1 MTATSTAKRQ
11 GPELRQPGL
20 AGEISALTGTRNAEK
35 QGTAIWRVPGAGRV
49 WENAVA
55 VAASCYIPLYVCV
68 WDRRWLSWVANPW
81 QTGSFAGES
90 AWWTPAG
97 RITGLDKRHPARH
110 RHAWFNWDSRKTC
123 STASRRR
130 DWLPTRQ
137 TCPICH
143 ARLRGHQAPWQARI
157 AGPDWQQ
164 LGISCVSGRTNRLS
178 LWKKIGVGSFFRTC
192 SALKH
197 APWLIE
203 AHSPPPLQVPR
214 QSCTAV
220 VPLSQAARTPSGA
233 TLVCC
238 LLLVGRRSILKR
250 EHADDAQRD
259 KFLDLT
265 GVFGQFWERRI
276 KKTRFCP
283 H

>member
-1 MTATSTAKRQ
+1 MRI
-11 GPELRQPGL
+11 PGRP
-20 AGEISALTGTRNAEK
+20 ARSRARS
-35 QGTAIWRVPGAGRV
+35 R
-49 WENAVA
+49 
-55 VAASCYIPLYVCV
+55 
-68 WDRRWLSWVANPW
+68 
-81 QTGSFAGES
+81 